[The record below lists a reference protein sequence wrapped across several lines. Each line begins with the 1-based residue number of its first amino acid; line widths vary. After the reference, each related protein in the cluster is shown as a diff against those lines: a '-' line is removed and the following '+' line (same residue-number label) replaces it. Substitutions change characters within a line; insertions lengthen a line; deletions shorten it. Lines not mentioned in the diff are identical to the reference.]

1 LHLVVVP
8 CFSCVAPCSSG
19 CFAACTLLLTICC
32 S

>member
-1 LHLVVVP
+1 VP
-8 CFSCVAPCSSG
+8 CSSCVAPCCLG